1 MTFLMEKRKCNY
13 FYMHETCLSDFG
25 VLKLGYISYD
35 IDLFIVSLVLV
46 YELPSSVEYSVSER
60 NGYLDISCLF
70 NCTSLTSPHE
80 MRHSKTKLGR
90 HTAV

>member
-1 MTFLMEKRKCNY
+1 
-13 FYMHETCLSDFG
+13 MHETWLSDFG

-60 NGYLDISCLF
+60 NGYLDISC
-70 NCTSLTSPHE
+70 TSLTSPHNE
-80 MRHSKTKLGR
+80 MRHSKTKLEW